1 MKIAI
6 ITLTSQGKNL
16 ARLLNK
22 KLKNDPTVLQ
32 TDLYH
37 KQVKAT
43 LKEIFH
49 EYDCILGIMASG
61 IMIRSICPLIK
72 DKTVDPAILLMDE
85 KAEHVISILSGHLG
99 GGNDFTMKI
108 ANHTGARPVITTA
121 TDVNCKLGID
131 ALAHKYFMELDNPS
145 KIMKI
150 NKALVSG
157 EKIELRVM
165 SRLKYLFKDEL
176 VNNSYKQIIGQSLP
190 SNKIEASFD
199 DTKITLTPKKLVVG
213 LGARKGV
220 PCDMVLDAVSKA
232 CQDLGI
238 PLERIDLIATG
249 EPKNDEIGII
259 EAADGIGLNLRVV
272 TLEELK
278 SFKHPQI
285 SKSQFV
291 QKTFGVP
298 GICEPAALLAAGE
311 NARLIYRKTKFNK
324 VTIAIAVSDPS

>member
-99 GGNDFTMKI
+99 GGNDCTMKI

-165 SRLKYLFKDEL
+165 PRLKYLFKDEL